1 MSVRELKLE
10 GEGGDLQIIVDE
22 RGWARCHLRT
32 SGSSVFLGAEE
43 MQTLADRLISNL
55 ADGQG
60 EAAGAIAGRS
70 VRWVASLSEAHHT
83 LYFYIEDGVRVLLWQ
98 DANAE
103 LVAEVKLTGEQ
114 YLIWRERLVIARQ
127 HEI

>member
-1 MSVRELKLE
+1 MSVSELKLE
-10 GEGGDLQIIVDE
+10 GEGGDLQIVVDE
-22 RGWARCHLRT
+22 HGWARCYLLTGR
-32 SGSSVFLGAEE
+32 SSVFLGAEK

-55 ADGQG
+55 ADEQG

-103 LVAEVKLTGEQ
+103 PTAEVKLSGEQ
-114 YLIWRERLVIARQ
+114 YLRWREQLVVARQ